1 MNYVSETNNF
11 YSSHRKIISISSKRQ
26 ITIPQKLFDLLGF
39 EKEAEC
45 FVKGNELIIRP
56 AKIQSDASFSEQ
68 ILEDL
73 IAQGFSGEELL
84 RKFKEK
90 QRKVRPAVEKML
102 DMAHNA
108 ASDSGEYF
116 SYDDIFSAE
125 D

>member
-1 MNYVSETNNF
+1 MNYTSEINNSF
-11 YSSHRKIISISSKRQ
+11 PYQRKIISISSKRQ
-26 ITIPQKLFDLLGF
+26 ITIPQKVFDLLGF

-56 AKIQSDASFSEQ
+56 AKIQSDSYFSEQ

-73 IAQGFSGEELL
+73 ISEGLSGEELL
-84 RKFKEK
+84 AKFKEK

-102 DMAHNA
+102 DMAHKA
-108 ASDSGEYF
+108 ASDNEEYF
-116 SYDDIFSAE
+116 SYNDIFSAE